1 MGFSR
6 QECWS
11 GLPFPSPGDLPD
23 PGIEP
28 GSSALRADALPSEP
42 PGSPPG
48 AQTSFLISSL
58 IFSLF
63 QNSLVESLWNL
74 KNTLQLRS
82 GENMTFGD
90 LCSKKAA
97 TAPGQP
103 TERKPLFKAARG
115 HRLTAEGDDVAA
127 VLMDELACDGL
138 LHDLLHLEGR
148 GAGG

>member
-1 MGFSR
+1 M
-6 QECWS
+6 
-11 GLPFPSPGDLPD
+11 
-23 PGIEP
+23 
-28 GSSALRADALPSEP
+28 
-42 PGSPPG
+42 
-48 AQTSFLISSL
+48 SFLISSL
-58 IFSLF
+58 IFSLLP
-63 QNSLVESLWNL
+63 NSLMESLWNL
-74 KNTLQLRS
+74 KNTSQLRS
-82 GENMTFGD
+82 MTSGG

-127 VLMDELACDGL
+127 VLVDKLACDGL